1 VLLLVLLVLTLISVL
16 VLSWAQEWRTELRLA
31 ANFRES
37 HQCRRLAE
45 AGVYYA
51 LGKILEG
58 KIAETTMSRIVDPAE
73 AAARMTGVWQGD
85 HKLHQLKLPGGVV
98 EVRVEDE
105 GGKLNLNQ
113 ISEDHMVAI
122 FTALGFAPDKMRIMV
137 DSLLDWRSRGDQPRP
152 FGAKS
157 AYYLNLEP
165 PYVCRNSALESVE
178 ELGWVR
184 GFEVGAAIPGLGR
197 WLTVQLTQGI
207 NINSAPTEVLAA
219 VGIPPEVAQ
228 NIVMMR
234 QRQPF
239 MNFQDISALQQMLSA
254 VPGQL
259 QQLKFLSSPFF
270 TIRSTGMVK
279 KKGGRQT
286 IKAVVRIDL
295 SLPGSWEIVS
305 WIDDFPA

>member
-1 VLLLVLLVLTLISVL
+1 
-16 VLSWAQEWRTELRLA
+16 
-31 ANFRES
+31 
-37 HQCRRLAE
+37 
-45 AGVYYA
+45 
-51 LGKILEG
+51 
-58 KIAETTMSRIVDPAE
+58 
-73 AAARMTGVWQGD
+73 
-85 HKLHQLKLPGGVV
+85 
-98 EVRVEDE
+98 
-105 GGKLNLNQ
+105 
-113 ISEDHMVAI
+113 
-122 FTALGFAPDKMRIMV
+122 
-137 DSLLDWRSRGDQPRP
+137 
-152 FGAKS
+152 
-157 AYYLNLEP
+157 
-165 PYVCRNSALESVE
+165 
-178 ELGWVR
+178 VR